1 MRIQRKSVSEI
12 SKPPFS
18 KSTLSLLTRSVPLE
32 SCVSLLSRYTTR
44 FVFPTRFRLEIQRN
58 LQRHSLKNAKLTVG
72 SVFWLSTADVITIP
86 NHHIAILS
94 RENCQSSKTTWKAHA
109 LQFWSDSDQ
118 KYDFHKIV
126 RNLLQSGIRYQGSV
140 CLHIWSAPGLGIL
153 WSTTLK
159 KFYQTRFLVLNGL
172 HFGKN

>member
-44 FVFPTRFRLEIQRN
+44 FVFPTRFRFEIQRN

-126 RNLLQSGIRYQGSV
+126 RNLLQSGIRYPRAGSGGSP
-140 CLHIWSAPGLGIL
+140 LSFSPAATLLGFELANL
-153 WSTTLK
+153 WWKTPRHL
-159 KFYQTRFLVLNGL
+159 R
-172 HFGKN
+172 

>member
-1 MRIQRKSVSEI
+1 MVIWDGDYINFHWFSLDPQLFFCSGLVVQVQLGLRHMRIQRKSVSEI

-18 KSTLSLLTRSVPLE
+18 KSNLSLLTRSVPLE

-44 FVFPTRFRLEIQRN
+44 FVFPTRFRFEIQRN

-72 SVFWLSTADVITIP
+72 SVFWVSNADVITIP

-126 RNLLQSGIRYQGSV
+126 RN
-140 CLHIWSAPGLGIL
+140 
-153 WSTTLK
+153 
-159 KFYQTRFLVLNGL
+159 
-172 HFGKN
+172 